1 MQAHLQSEDIL
12 RNILEANATYAEA
25 FSQSDP
31 LLLAKLA
38 KGQSPRICWLGCS
51 DSRVSAEL
59 YVLSRW
65 GQRWGRAD
73 GLDGIVGVP
82 AWHLDRSLCT

>member
-1 MQAHLQSEDIL
+1 MAPPLPPSENL
-12 RNILEANATYAEA
+12 LKQILEANATYAEA

-31 LLLAKLA
+31 VLLAKLA

-59 YVLSRW
+59 STGVAPGSIFVHVSLSCLSM
-65 GQRWGRAD
+65 G
-73 GLDGIVGVP
+73 
-82 AWHLDRSLCT
+82 